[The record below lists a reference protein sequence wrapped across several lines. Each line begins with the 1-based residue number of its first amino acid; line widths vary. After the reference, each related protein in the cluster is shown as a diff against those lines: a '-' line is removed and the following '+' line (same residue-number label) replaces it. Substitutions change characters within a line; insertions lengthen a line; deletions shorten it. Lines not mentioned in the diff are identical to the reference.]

1 MNIKGNS
8 MIIEQ
13 TEQGIFINT
22 NQPYNM
28 KVVQKIADYFAVLEI
43 VSRAQGP
50 EEQAVELAKKSNK
63 NWLKENSHRF
73 LK

>member
-1 MNIKGNS
+1 

-22 NQPYNM
+22 NQPVNM

-43 VSRAQGP
+43 VSRAQGTD
-50 EEQAVELAKKSNK
+50 EQAAELAKESNK

-73 LK
+73 VK